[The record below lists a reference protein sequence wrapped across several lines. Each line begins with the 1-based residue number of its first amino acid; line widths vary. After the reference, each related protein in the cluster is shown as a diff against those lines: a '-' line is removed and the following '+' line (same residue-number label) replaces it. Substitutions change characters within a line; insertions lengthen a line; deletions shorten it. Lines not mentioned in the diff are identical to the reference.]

1 MYSLSELPYFTWKST
16 PMISPFLRGSF
27 FSSRRQSSYF
37 LRAFSAASAKL
48 PSGGKEMP
56 VLCWL
61 AIYASSSCVRSRL
74 GVGPSRSPSQGDV
87 LTERVTPFPRGP
99 QGAVEL
105 GWSVFARRL

>member
-1 MYSLSELPYFTWKST
+1 
-16 PMISPFLRGSF
+16 
-27 FSSRRQSSYF
+27 
-37 LRAFSAASAKL
+37 
-48 PSGGKEMP
+48 MP
-56 VLCWL
+56 VLCSL

-105 GWSVFARRL
+105 GWSVFARRLLRFRDGVGRSLYEARRRPRTPLQPASLAPWVGSTDLNSVCRANTTLPLRP